1 MGMWSQCFAAQ
12 ENPISSVF
20 RILIYLFAHI
30 ETEDLFSPQ
39 GGIFLKQARFD
50 RGNVQKKCC

>member
-1 MGMWSQCFAAQ
+1 MWNQCFAAQ

-30 ETEDLFSPQ
+30 ETEDLFSPR
-39 GGIFLKQARFD
+39 GIFLKQARFD